1 MKRLPALIVGLFT
14 LWLCSS
20 ADADCRTVKRVVNHA
35 VYDPII
41 IAEFPVVV
49 PAYTLTYAPV
59 QDEVSKL
66 QLELRL
72 ARQDAE
78 ILRLRVE
85 LQGMRGVPIPQKGQ
99 AVVEPEIMKERVGS
113 ATNTACASCHDV
125 KGRPAGAPQFFTDGV
140 LSATPAEKLE
150 MIDAVL
156 NERMP
161 KGKKTDDETAT
172 KIMAEIVKSA
182 KRKGV

>member
-1 MKRLPALIVGLFT
+1 MKLFGSVLGVLALASLV
-14 LWLCSS
+14 
-20 ADADCRTVKRVVNHA
+20 DADCRTVKRVNYNHA
-35 VYDPII
+35 VYDPIVV
-41 IAEFPVVV
+41 AEFVPVYVS
-49 PAYTLTYAPV
+49 AYSLTYAPV

-85 LQGMRGVPIPQKGQ
+85 LQGMRGPSPVKGQ
-99 AVVEPEIMKERVGS
+99 AVVEPEIMKQPVNS
-113 ATNTACASCHDV
+113 AMNTTCAGCHDV
-125 KGRPAGAPQFFTDGV
+125 RNRPAGAPQFFTDGV
-140 LSATPAEKLE
+140 LSATPAERLD
-150 MIDAVL
+150 MIDAVMH
-156 NERMP
+156 ERMP